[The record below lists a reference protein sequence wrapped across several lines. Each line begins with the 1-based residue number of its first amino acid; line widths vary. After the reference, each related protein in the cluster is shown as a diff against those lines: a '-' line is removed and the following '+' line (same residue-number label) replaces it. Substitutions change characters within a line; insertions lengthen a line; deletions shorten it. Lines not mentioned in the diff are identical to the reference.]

1 MPDPILAQS
10 VLRTVARWSIS
21 EAQGYRGLLR
31 TTSLQFR
38 VPLAVRKFRIPAGDW
53 VDVNLL
59 ANENRQ
65 KQNAGT
71 RKAFRRL
78 NYACLTLVG
87 ESDAKSRH
95 SEILI
100 VAAVTRP
107 ELVRGVKGRDAY
119 NLDPVQ

>member
-10 VLRTVARWSIS
+10 VLRTVARRSIS

>member
-10 VLRTVARWSIS
+10 VLRTGARRPTS
-21 EAQGYRGLLR
+21 EAQDYRGSLR

-38 VPLAVRKFRIPAGDW
+38 VPLTLGKFGDAGRRPSEMSILPRINA
-53 VDVNLL
+53 
-59 ANENRQ
+59 Q